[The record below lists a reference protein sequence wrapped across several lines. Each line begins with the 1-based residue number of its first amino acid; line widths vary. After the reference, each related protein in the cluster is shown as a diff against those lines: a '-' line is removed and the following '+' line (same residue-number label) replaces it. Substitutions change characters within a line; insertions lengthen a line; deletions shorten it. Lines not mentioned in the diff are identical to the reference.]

1 MDGNLHLT
9 SSRKG
14 RIAEAGVLLVA
25 ERIGWDAYLPTGDGA
40 RVDMV
45 LIDGEGK
52 TLRTQVKWGSLRG
65 GVIRVRLSTSRFT
78 PSRGH
83 VRTTYDAG
91 VIDAVAVWCDD
102 LAAAFLLP
110 IGEVSRMST
119 LHLRVNP
126 AANSQVIGVRY
137 ASDYLLGAVA
147 QLGERSAGSRK
158 VRGSSPLSST

>member
-1 MDGNLHLT
+1 MAL
-9 SSRKG
+9 
-14 RIAEAGVLLVA
+14 IA
-25 ERIGWDAYLPTGDGA
+25 ERIGWDAYVPTGDGA

-45 LIDGEGK
+45 LIDREGR
-52 TLRTQVKWGSLRG
+52 TLRTQVKWGSLRP

-78 PSRGH
+78 TSRGH

-91 VIDAVAVWCDD
+91 AIDAVAVWCDEM
-102 LAAAFLLP
+102 AAAFLLP
-110 IGEVSRMST
+110 ITEVAGMST
-119 LHLRVNP
+119 LHLRIEP
-126 AANSQVIGVRY
+126 AANSQSLGVRY